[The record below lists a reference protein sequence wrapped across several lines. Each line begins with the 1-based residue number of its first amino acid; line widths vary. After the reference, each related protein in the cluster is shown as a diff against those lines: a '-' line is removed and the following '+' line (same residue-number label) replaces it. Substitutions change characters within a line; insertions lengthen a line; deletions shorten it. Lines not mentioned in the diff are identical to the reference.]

1 MQVRG
6 FDVAVIIPSPIEI
19 PDGSQWRSKNLDD
32 DDESDAAS
40 VQYSEDDSE
49 TLIYVF
55 QNSANDKS
63 RMGAERFNPFIIMIW
78 SLTGAFYPAI
88 DLCAGEKER
97 GTFETLLSSPAARSE
112 IAIGKLFTVIS
123 FSMATSILNLLS
135 MAFTGMFVMS
145 RIGSSMGGG
154 LPLGAPPMG
163 CIGWLLL
170 ALIPISALFSAVAL
184 AAAAFARSSKEGQY
198 YLVPLMMI
206 SMPLMCFAD

>member
-1 MQVRG
+1 MVED
-6 FDVAVIIPSPIEI
+6 FAFHHHDLVA
-19 PDGSQWRSKNLDD
+19 DGS
-32 DDESDAAS
+32 
-40 VQYSEDDSE
+40 V
-49 TLIYVF
+49 
-55 QNSANDKS
+55 
-63 RMGAERFNPFIIMIW
+63 
-78 SLTGAFYPAI
+78 YPAI

-145 RIGSSMGGG
+145 RIGTSMGGSG
-154 LPLGAPPMG
+154 LPLGAPPMA

-198 YLVPLMMI
+198 
-206 SMPLMCFAD
+206 